1 MLWYGDRQSEAFV
14 HHLHLVAASQPM
26 RYFHVQQHHAA
37 VALAPVRARHKCLR
51 TRMLELE
58 VSQRCG
64 LGCALMKWVGVRDL
78 LHISN
83 REIGKLTQKA
93 HDLP

>member
-1 MLWYGDRQSEAFV
+1 MLPLPSSGPRAPQM
-14 HHLHLVAASQPM
+14 SQN
-26 RYFHVQQHHAA
+26 ADA
-37 VALAPVRARHKCLR
+37 K
-51 TRMLELE
+51 ELE

-78 LHISN
+78 FLHISN

-93 HDLP
+93 HDTLIHTTRYRLPLNFIERVSFEMVPAGC